1 MVLKVVVIVA
11 LALAGMAAAH
21 DEVAEAASAAAEAAA
36 AVIPETHAAG
46 AVVGSSG
53 RVYSGLKEFVQA
65 GKRCGTLDLS
75 PKRVLEVEEEVAR
88 SVEELAEA
96 EAARD
101 VGLPGSL
108 RGGRGRRLVSGGV
121 IDVHFHVINRGA
133 GLSNGDV
140 PQSQVEAQVAVLNS
154 AFRSTGWSFRLVS
167 TDRTTNAAWFS
178 MGYGT
183 SAESSAKRALRKGT
197 AATLNLYTAMLS
209 DDLLGWA
216 TYPSSYRSYPTNDGA
231 VLLYTTLPGGTA
243 SRYNQGDTATH
254 EVGHWMGLYH
264 TFQGGCGRSG
274 DTVSDTPAENTP
286 AYECVLSRNTCPSPG
301 NDPVTNFMDYTDDAC
316 MDRFSVGQ
324 DARMDAQFTAYR
336 YGK

>member
-1 MVLKVVVIVA
+1 MPA
-11 LALAGMAAAH
+11 
-21 DEVAEAASAAAEAAA
+21 
-36 AVIPETHAAG
+36 
-46 AVVGSSG
+46 
-53 RVYSGLKEFVQA
+53 
-65 GKRCGTLDLS
+65 
-75 PKRVLEVEEEVAR
+75 
-88 SVEELAEA
+88 
-96 EAARD
+96 
-101 VGLPGSL
+101 
-108 RGGRGRRLVSGGV
+108 VSGGV

-133 GLSNGDV
+133 GLSDGNV

-154 AFRSTGWSFRLVS
+154 AYRSTGWSFRLVS
-167 TDRTTNAAWFS
+167 TDRTTNAAWFN
-178 MGYGT
+178 MGFGT

-216 TYPSSYRSYPTNDGA
+216 TFPSDYRSYPTDDGV

-274 DTVSDTPAENTP
+274 DTVSDTPAEKTP
-286 AYECVLSRNTCPSPG
+286 AYDCVLSRNTCASPG
-301 NDPVTNFMDYTDDAC
+301 YDPVTNFMDYTPDAC